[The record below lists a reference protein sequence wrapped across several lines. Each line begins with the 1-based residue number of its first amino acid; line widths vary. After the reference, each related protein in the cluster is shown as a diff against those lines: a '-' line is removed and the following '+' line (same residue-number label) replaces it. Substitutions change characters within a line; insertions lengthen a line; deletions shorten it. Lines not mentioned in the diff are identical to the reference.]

1 MMMNGH
7 EFQSLKGQF
16 LLAMPS
22 MQDPNFSRAV
32 VYLCEHSAEGAM
44 GFVINRSSL
53 TLGPIDIFN
62 EFALAHG
69 DTALAVQVYTGGP
82 VQLDEIFLLHGH
94 PFDAEGSYLI
104 DDGVALSNSME
115 TLAAVARGEGPEKVA
130 IFLGTAGWAAGQLEK
145 ELMEN
150 TWLTLEAGSDLIFDV
165 PVEARWENG
174 LARLGIDP
182 LLLSGDF
189 GNA

>member
-1 MMMNGH
+1 MNGNV
-7 EFQSLKGQF
+7 FQSLKGQF

-32 VYLCEHSAEGAM
+32 VYICEHTSEGAM
-44 GFVINRSSL
+44 GFVVNRSSL
-53 TLGPIDIFN
+53 TMGPIDIFQ
-62 EFALAHG
+62 EFELEYG
-69 DTALAVQVYTGGP
+69 DAAVTVPVYTGGP
-82 VQLDEIFLLHGH
+82 VQLDEIFLLHGL
-94 PFDAEGSYLI
+94 PFDAEGTYPLG
-104 DDGVALSNSME
+104 DGIALSNSME

-130 IFLGTAGWAAGQLEK
+130 IFLGTAGWAAGQLEG
-145 ELMEN
+145 ELLEN
-150 TWLTLEAGSDLIFDV
+150 TWLTVEAGIDLIFDV
-165 PVEARWENG
+165 PVDERWKNG